1 MSDDKSLSRR
11 RFLKAASVLGTGS
24 LVWPRWVHGQSGSQP
39 SARDSLDSHV
49 VPTRPFG
56 RTGAH
61 VSCLSLGG
69 MFDIPSNQLLLRQA
83 VRWGVTHWDTAST
96 YGGGRSEEGIG
107 QFFERHPET
116 RKEIF
121 LVTKSEIHRPQGM
134 TDRLNR
140 SLNRMKTDYVDLYF
154 VHGVRNLRGMDAEM
168 KAWAEKAKSQ
178 GKIRFFGFSTHSNM
192 EECMLDAARLG
203 WIDGIMMTYNFR
215 LMHED
220 RMKRAVDACAGAG
233 IGLTAMKTQGG
244 GSVSMETEGEMRMA
258 GRFLQAGFT
267 DRQARLMAVWEEPR
281 IANICSQMPNLTI
294 LMSNVA
300 AALNRTGLTRDD
312 KESLKHFASET
323 ASGYCAGCSRI
334 CEGAMNHEVPVQDV
348 MRCLMYYRS
357 YGDSGEARRLFAA
370 IPEMVRSRMGRLD
383 YSPAEQRC
391 PQKMPIGVLMKDALS
406 ILA

>member
-1 MSDDKSLSRR
+1 MWKKKCFSRR
-11 RFLKAASVLGTGS
+11 RFLQTAGVLGTGS
-24 LVWPRWVHGQSGSQP
+24 LVWPRWVHGEPQVQVAANGSSGS
-39 SARDSLDSHV
+39 RV

-56 RTGAH
+56 RTGAD

-83 VRWGVTHWDTAST
+83 VRWGVTHWDTASS

-107 QFFERHPET
+107 RFFERHPDI

-121 LVTKSEIHRPQGM
+121 LVTKSDTHRPQGM
-134 TDRLNR
+134 TERLNR
-140 SLNRMKTDYVDLYF
+140 SLRRMKTDYVDLYF
-154 VHGVRNLRGMDAEM
+154 VHGVRNLRGMDSEM

-178 GKIRFFGFSTHSNM
+178 GRIRFFGFSTHSNM
-192 EECMLDAARLG
+192 EECMMDAARLG

-220 RMKRAVDACAGAG
+220 RMKRAVEACARAG

-244 GSVSMETEGEMRMA
+244 GSVSMESGAEMRMA
-258 GRFLQAGFT
+258 GRFLREGFT
-267 DRQARLMAVWEEPR
+267 DKQAKLMAVWEEPL

-300 AALNRTGLTRDD
+300 AASNGTTLSRHDR
-312 KESLKHFASET
+312 ESLMQFASET

-348 MRCLMYYRS
+348 MRYLMYYRS
-357 YGDSGEARRLFAA
+357 YGDCHEARGLFAT
-370 IPEMVRSRMGRLD
+370 IPQSVRSRMARLD
-383 YSPAEQRC
+383 YRPAEERC
-391 PQKMPIGVLMKDALS
+391 PQGMPIGVLMKDALS
-406 ILA
+406 VLA